1 MKSVKSEPKRNL
13 QAERTQVNNP
23 RPVEAVAEAP
33 LSKAES
39 ALLLSAL
46 FALALSLA
54 TFTTL

>member
-1 MKSVKSEPKRNL
+1 MKSELKGRLQSERIE
-13 QAERTQVNNP
+13 ANNP